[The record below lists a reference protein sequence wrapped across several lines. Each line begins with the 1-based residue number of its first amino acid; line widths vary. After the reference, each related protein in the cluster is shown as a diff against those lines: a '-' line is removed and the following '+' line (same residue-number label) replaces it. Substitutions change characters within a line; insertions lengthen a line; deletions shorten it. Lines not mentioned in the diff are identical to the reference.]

1 MNGHFRKRGKS
12 WYVWFEL
19 GPGPDGRR
27 RQKSVGG
34 FATKREAIAAFAELR
49 DQHNRRNGGVPTSK
63 LTLGQYLIEEWLP
76 VAKTTLR
83 PSTWAT
89 TCHYVRAHL
98 CPALGHVALQGLT
111 TAQLNAFY
119 AELLAHGRRDGK
131 GGLAPESVR
140 HIHGIV
146 HKALAD
152 AMRWGHLA
160 RNPATHARPP
170 GRRRVEM
177 KVWSPLEL
185 RTFLAHV
192 AGDRLYAAWLLM
204 ATTGMRRGEVLG
216 LRWVDVDL
224 DGARL
229 SVVQNL
235 TVADHQ
241 VVVGE
246 PKTAKGR
253 RPVALDPATV
263 AALGAHRRAQEAE
276 RAAAGTAWQDTG
288 LVFALPDGSVI
299 HPRRFSRWFEQRRQR
314 AGLAPIRLHDI
325 RHSYA
330 TAALAAKVAPKV
342 VSERLGHTNVMAT
355 LDTYSHVLPTMQDEA
370 AATVAALVLNRVGP
384 SAERPPAP
392 RMKG

>member
-1 MNGHFRKRGKS
+1 MKGHFRKRGKS
-12 WYVWFEL
+12 WYVWFDL
-19 GPGPDGRR
+19 GPGPDGKR

-34 FATKREAIAAFAELR
+34 FATKREAEAAFAELR
-49 DQHNRRNGGVPTSK
+49 DQHRRRSGGVPTSK
-63 LTLGQYLIEEWLP
+63 LTLGQYLMEEWLP
-76 VAKTTLR
+76 VVAASLR

-89 TCHYVRAHL
+89 TRHYVIAHI
-98 CPALGHVALQGLT
+98 CPALGGVALQGLT

-119 AELLAHGRRDGK
+119 AELLAGGRRDGR

-152 AMRWGHLA
+152 AVRWGYLA

-170 GRRRVEM
+170 VRHRVEM
-177 KVWSPLEL
+177 KVWSPDEL
-185 RTFLAHV
+185 RAFLRHV

-224 DGARL
+224 DAARI
-229 SVVQNL
+229 SIVQNL
-235 TVADHQ
+235 TVANHR

-263 AALGAHRRAQEAE
+263 TALRSHLRTQQAE
-276 RAAAGTAWQDTG
+276 RAALGRRWQEAG
-288 LVFALPDGSVI
+288 LVFTLSDGSLI
-299 HPRRFSRWFEQRRQR
+299 HPSRFSRWFEQRRR
-314 AGLAPIRLHDI
+314 ETDLPCIRLHDI

-330 TAALAAKVAPKV
+330 TAAPVW
-342 VSERLGHTNVMAT
+342 
-355 LDTYSHVLPTMQDEA
+355 
-370 AATVAALVLNRVGP
+370 
-384 SAERPPAP
+384 RPRWRP
-392 RMKG
+392 RW